1 MLLLSKSNELLFLE
15 LITNAYYIILHY
27 IFKKNT
33 YY

>member
-1 MLLLSKSNELLFLE
+1 MFLFPNSNELLLLE
-15 LITNAYYIILHY
+15 LITNAYYIILNY